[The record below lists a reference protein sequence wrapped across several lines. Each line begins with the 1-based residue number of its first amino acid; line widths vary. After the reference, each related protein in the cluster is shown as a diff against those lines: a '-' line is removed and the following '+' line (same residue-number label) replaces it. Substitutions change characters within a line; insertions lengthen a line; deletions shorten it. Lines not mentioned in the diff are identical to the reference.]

1 MNQIIDSPA
10 IFAGDRYV
18 YFHRIDEPDALPGIE
33 FTALALSQINRFN
46 GHTFRPYSVAEHSLL
61 VTAIAVKNYADD
73 LDGQQI
79 TELALACLMHD
90 AHEAFIGD
98 MASPLKGILGEP
110 WYELEGRVER
120 AVRTHFGVLNAS
132 DDWRE
137 QVKRC
142 DLIAL
147 ATERAFFMPHA
158 AGEWPVLQ
166 GVKADP
172 DFNLDD
178 NTHRL
183 AGVDKEFANLY
194 LRLMELRSQGG
205 LA

>member
-1 MNQIIDSPA
+1 MSRIIDTPA
-10 IFAGDRYV
+10 LFAGDRYV
-18 YFHRIDEPDALPGIE
+18 YFDRLEEPDAFPDIE
-33 FTALALSQINRFN
+33 LTAHALSQINRFN

-61 VTAIAVKNYADD
+61 VTAIAVKNYVDD

-98 MASPLKGILGEP
+98 MASPLKWILGEP

-120 AVRTHFGVLNAS
+120 AVRTHFGVLKAS

-137 QVKRC
+137 QVKQC

-147 ATERAFFMPHA
+147 ATERVYLMPQA
-158 AGEWPVLQ
+158 KGEWP
-166 GVKADP
+166 A
-172 DFNLDD
+172 
-178 NTHRL
+178 L
-183 AGVDKEFANLY
+183 AGVEADADFDLNDNAHRLGSMNEEFANLY
-194 LRLMELRSQGG
+194 LRLMELRSRGG
-205 LA
+205 LV